1 MTMRTVRTTLA
12 IVALLVCNLARADTL
27 TIDQAMAARRALD
40 AVQAAGAH
48 VNADPDVRAWLIDQV
63 TTARTALET
72 APRGDVK
79 QCLLDVA
86 IRACV
91 AGMLLDAPA
100 LVPAAA
106 VIDGLAEHL

>member
-1 MTMRTVRTTLA
+1 MRTVRTTLA
-12 IVALLVCNLARADTL
+12 IAAAVLACNVARADTL
-27 TIDQAMAARRALD
+27 TIDQAMSARRALD

-48 VNADPDVRAWLIDQV
+48 VNAKPDVRAWLLDQV

-79 QCLLDVA
+79 QRLLDVA
-86 IRACV
+86 IRARV

>member
-1 MTMRTVRTTLA
+1 MRRLTVTIAAILA
-12 IVALLVCNLARADTL
+12 CNLAYADTL
-27 TIDQAMAARRALD
+27 TIDQAMNARRALD

-48 VNADPDVRAWLIDQV
+48 VNAKPDVRAWLLDQV
-63 TTARTALET
+63 TTARSALET

-79 QCLLDVA
+79 QRLLDVA
-86 IRACV
+86 IRARV

-106 VIDGLAEHL
+106 IVDSLAHGL

>member
-1 MTMRTVRTTLA
+1 MRTVRTTLA
-12 IVALLVCNLARADTL
+12 IVALLACGVAHADTL
-27 TIDQAMAARRALD
+27 TIDQAMNARRALD
-40 AVQAAGAH
+40 AVQAAGAR
-48 VNADPDVRAWLIDQV
+48 VNAKPDVRAWLLDQV

-79 QCLLDVA
+79 QRLLDVA
-86 IRACV
+86 IRARV

>member
-1 MTMRTVRTTLA
+1 MQARFLPA
-12 IVALLVCNLARADTL
+12 IVVALACSQAHADTL
-27 TIDQAMAARRALD
+27 TIDQSMAARRALD

-48 VNADPDVRAWLIDQV
+48 INAKPDVRAWLLDQV

-79 QCLLDVA
+79 QRLLDVA
-86 IRACV
+86 IRARV

-106 VIDGLAEHL
+106 IVDSLAHGL